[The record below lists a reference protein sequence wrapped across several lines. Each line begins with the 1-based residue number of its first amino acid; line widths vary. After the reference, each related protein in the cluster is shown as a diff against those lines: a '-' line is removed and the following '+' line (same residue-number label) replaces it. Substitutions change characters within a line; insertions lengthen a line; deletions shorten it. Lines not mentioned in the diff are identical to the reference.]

1 MSFVTCPVCGNI
13 GCFEIVDAMYAGKKA
28 IEYMQ
33 CCRCG
38 RIVKIVLEAWR

>member
-1 MSFVTCPVCGNI
+1 MSFVVCPVCGNI
-13 GCFEIVDAMYAGKKA
+13 GCFEVVDGRYTARKA

-38 RIVKIVLEAWR
+38 RIVKVVLEA

>member
-1 MSFVTCPVCGNI
+1 MNVVCSRCGNR
-13 GCFEIVDAMYAGKKA
+13 GCFDIVNARYTARKA

-38 RIVKIVLEAWR
+38 GIIKVVLEA

>member
-1 MSFVTCPVCGNI
+1 MSFVVCPVCGNV
-13 GCFEIVDAMYAGKKA
+13 GCFELVDGKYTARKA

-38 RIVKIVLEAWR
+38 GIVKVVLEA